1 MCQGFFGFALQRKW
15 EEMACRD
22 AGVRPAI
29 AIAPEAADFLGERLT
44 ETVNALAAAPAPC
57 EGAGCELPRS
67 SETESRREC
76 GTSRRERSR
85 RRAWQVVEALPD
97 LAALALPPR
106 STADI
111 SAVVGRI
118 SGTNG
123 LAVGILVAPLLAVSK
138 VAGAMGVNLTADS
151 LGLGEAD
158 LVQDPLLSSERLDS
172 LEVRMMRGSDGARE
186 EPNWRCHE
194 TPCYTFTEQS
204 RSAGRKE
211 RVTWAEHDSVARGVP
226 VLVDGDGD
234 HADGFFLCHAD
245 GSLQAM
251 PAKAWHHV
259 SAHQNEESVAADAD
273 DDAEGDVLCAICQC
287 DFKEGEYGLIVKACQ
302 HAFHAKCLS
311 PWLDRSH
318 TCPCCR
324 RSLRDPTAG
333 TANASVMHASVGQTS
348 TSTRSDLD
356 PVAVAAVTT
365 TDNLGMRAQPAVQAD
380 SLRVGFFGLES
391 LGRLWP
397 FPSTRSAQ
405 AVDLARDP
413 GQRVDPSLPALHG
426 EETELTAASSAQSRQ
441 EVEAKLAAAEK
452 ALAV

>member
-1 MCQGFFGFALQRKW
+1 MECH
-15 EEMACRD
+15 RD

-29 AIAPEAADFLGERLT
+29 TIAPEAADFLGERLT

-57 EGAGCELPRS
+57 EGAGCELRS
-67 SETESRREC
+67 SATESRREC
-76 GTSRRERSR
+76 APGAEWKGRR

-138 VAGAMGVNLTADS
+138 VAGLLGVNLTADS
-151 LGLGEAD
+151 LGLGEPD
-158 LVQDPLLSSERLDS
+158 LVQDPLLSSERMDS
-172 LEVRMMRGSDGARE
+172 LEVRMMRGWDGARE

-194 TPCYTFTEQS
+194 TPCYTFSEQS
-204 RSAGRKE
+204 RSAGRNE
-211 RVTWAEHDSVARGVP
+211 RVTWAAQDSVARGVP
-226 VLVDGDGD
+226 VLVDDDGD

-245 GSLQAM
+245 GSLQAI

-259 SAHQNEESVAADAD
+259 SANQNEESVAADAG
-273 DDAEGDVLCAICQC
+273 DAEGDVLCAICQC
-287 DFKEGEYGLIVKACQ
+287 NFEEGEYGLIVKVCQ

-324 RSLRDPTAG
+324 RSLRNPPAG
-333 TANASVMHASVGQTS
+333 TANASVMHASVGQTAS
-348 TSTRSDLD
+348 ANRAGAVNAEVGSSGQL
-356 PVAVAAVTT
+356 AVAAVTT
-365 TDNLGMRAQPAVQAD
+365 TDNLGIRAQPAVQAD
-380 SLRVGFFGLES
+380 SLRLRFFGLES

-413 GQRVDPSLPALHG
+413 DQRVDPSLPALHG
-426 EETELTAASSAQSRQ
+426 EETEPTAASAAQSRQ